1 MQWQDLMTRLAELVG
16 RALAH
21 RWLADQATG
30 GQPEAMPVDPPV
42 DENDVQLNLHQ
53 DRIGTH
59 PDELQH
65 SQTEQ
70 ENNSCPTS

>member
-21 RWLADQATG
+21 RWLADQSTG
-30 GQPEAMPVDPPV
+30 GELEAKHVGPPI
-42 DENDVQLNLHQ
+42 DEKDVRVNLHQ
-53 DRIGTH
+53 DRIGTD
-59 PDELQH
+59 PDEIRH
-65 SQTEQ
+65 SQTER